1 MIDALSRL
9 APPLGAASS
18 SGRVTGALGAPQQG
32 ALPAAAAPSFSE
44 VFEQVSRDAVQ
55 SLKGAEATSIAAL

>member
-18 SGRVTGALGAPQQG
+18 TGAMTGALGPAQQG
-32 ALPAAAAPSFSE
+32 VAPAAAAPSFSE